1 MANRLGAEPSPYLR
15 QHADNPVE
23 WYAWGDEA
31 FARARDEDRPVLLS
45 IGYSACHWCHVMAHE
60 SFEDD
65 DTAALMNRLFVN
77 VKVDREERPDVDGVY
92 MDAVQAMTG
101 HGGWPLT
108 VFLTPEGKPF
118 YGGTYFP
125 NEARHGMPSF
135 RDVLHA
141 VDEHWRDHRD
151 DASAQ
156 AERLTEAV
164 ARSGGL
170 EADGVPGAEVL
181 DAARTTLLSQHD
193 PEWGGFGRAPK
204 FPQTMSLEL
213 LLRGHAT
220 TGDPALLDAVVT
232 SLDAMASGG
241 MYDHLGGGFA
251 RYSVDAFWMVPHFE
265 KMLYDQALLARIH
278 LHAWLVTGE
287 ARFRQ
292 VLAEIVAYALRDLR
306 HADGGLY
313 SAEDADS
320 EGEEG
325 KFYVWRPEEMR
336 EVLGDRT
343 EIAIEWYGV
352 TPQGNF
358 EGSNI
363 LHRPV
368 RGDLLRSPE
377 VEAARDALFLAREE
391 RVRPGLDDKVLTE
404 WNALD
409 DRHPGRSRCCGGRAR
424 LGGGGGPGRRLP
436 ADRPAGRRG
445 TLDAL
450 LAGRGRRACPV
461 GPAPRVRRRSRRPGR
476 CVHPPGRGHR

>member
-1 MANRLGAEPSPYLR
+1 MTIKDGEPNPTALVVQKDGDQEPGAGFFRDAVALHELAASEEPPKGEDWVMSDGQRDVLDQAGRGVARALRHRLTPSPR
-15 QHADNPVE
+15 SVRCAGWPTASPPSPVPTS
-23 WYAWGDEA
+23 ASTPTTRSTGTPGA
-31 FARARDEDRPVLLS
+31 TRPSLGPARRTARCLVS

-65 DTAALMNRLFVN
+65 DTADLMNRLFVN

-108 VFLTPEGKPF
+108 IFVTPDGKPF

-125 NEARHGMPSF
+125 KESRHGLPSF
-135 RDVLHA
+135 RDVCRA
-141 VDEHWRDHRD
+141 VDEHWRNHRD
-151 DASAQ
+151 DATAQ

-170 EADGVPGAEVL
+170 EAEGVPGPETL
-181 DAARTTLLSQHD
+181 DAAYRALRSQHD
-193 PEWGGFGRAPK
+193 EEWGGFGRAPK
-204 FPQTMSLEL
+204 FPQTMSHEL
-213 LLRGHAT
+213 LLRAHARNQEPT
-220 TGDPALLDAVVT
+220 LLEAVVT

-265 KMLYDQALLARIH
+265 KMLYDQALLARLY
-278 LHAWLVTGE
+278 LHAWQVTGE
-287 ARFRQ
+287 SRFRQ
-292 VLAEIVAYALRDLR
+292 VLAETVTYVLRDLR
-306 HADGGLY
+306 HPDGGLY

-325 KFYVWRPEEMR
+325 TFYVWRPEAIR
-336 EVLGDRT
+336 EVLGDDADL
-343 EIAIEWYGV
+343 AIEWYGV

-368 RGDLLRSPE
+368 RGDLVRPAG
-377 VEAARDALFLAREE
+377 VEAAPRGAL
-391 RVRPGLDDKVLTE
+391 PG
-404 WNALD
+404 
-409 DRHPGRSRCCGGRAR
+409 P
-424 LGGGGGPGRRLP
+424 
-436 ADRPAGRRG
+436 
-445 TLDAL
+445 
-450 LAGRGRRACPV
+450 
-461 GPAPRVRRRSRRPGR
+461 
-476 CVHPPGRGHR
+476 